1 MSTTESRPLSSD
13 PLPEQEAPK
22 SRWLVLVA
30 MVFGLF
36 MPMLDN
42 LVVNVALP
50 TMQRELD
57 ARVSD
62 LQWIIDA
69 YTLTFASFMLI
80 GGSLGD
86 LFGRKRFFMGGLVV
100 FTLGSLA
107 CGLSGSTEQLIAFRA
122 VQGLGAALL
131 LPGSLSILTAT
142 FHGRER
148 GTAIGIWA
156 AMSGLAVAVGPLVGG
171 YIVEHYSWETIFFIN
186 IPVGVLGFLLT
197 ALVVRESRDTTRA
210 RRVDLPGLVTGTGG
224 LFLLVYALIEGGA
237 EGWDSDLI
245 LGAFAGAAILL
256 ILFIV
261 IELKSS
267 NPMLPLQFFRNP
279 TFAASNVV
287 AASVFFALFGTTFF
301 LALYLQNVRG
311 FSPLETGV
319 RLLPFTAAILLI
331 SPVAGRLSDKHGS
344 RWLMTLGCLYAA
356 GGMALLLRIEPN
368 SSYESIIL
376 PAFIVL
382 GSGMALTMAPMTA
395 AVMGS
400 VDPRHAGVAS
410 AATNTT
416 RELGGVLGI
425 ALLGALVTTSFRDRL
440 LENLSSAG
448 IGNTAAQSIA
458 DRASGNAAAGG
469 GTVEAFRQ
477 QVPAGTPDTVIA
489 QVVTAAQ
496 DSFVDAIHSGLL
508 VAVGFML
515 LAALVAAI
523 FVRSHV
529 RHGYVEESALDD
541 YEEDEV
547 RKAKRRAP
555 AVAGQPQI
563 DPRTEQVLREAFE
576 PAPPSDPEP
585 MPTTEWAPDEPP
597 KPGRLERSERRRSAG
612 VSPVRSED
620 THYHQEF
627 PEASPAG
634 QATEAD
640 ADDDEPA
647 TWATSG
653 ADPYNHLRMLMVDLP
668 IKAGTGDVEQ
678 NLQEVALATLN
689 YYQYGLSQPGG
700 DALPVGV
707 TNGAQSSTQEDIA
720 IMAGYLDLEKRF
732 GRVDNSLKTESAA
745 SHLMAALASRA
756 LQLGAAGARSN
767 GAFVREAVAACLQGL
782 RLPSAGATK
791 PSGDADPD
799 RLVYRRGTRRTPGSD
814 R

>member
-1 MSTTESRPLSSD
+1 M
-13 PLPEQEAPK
+13 
-22 SRWLVLVA
+22 LVA

-69 YTLTFASFMLI
+69 YTLTFASFMLV

-86 LFGRKRFFMGGLVV
+86 LFGRKRFFMGGLVI

-142 FHGRER
+142 FQGRER

-186 IPVGVLGFLLT
+186 IPVGILGFLLT
-197 ALVVRESRDTTRA
+197 AAVVSESRDTTRA
-210 RRVDLPGLVTGTGG
+210 RRVDVPGLLFGTGG

-245 LGAFAGAAILL
+245 MGAFAGAAVLL
-256 ILFIV
+256 ILFLV
-261 IELKSS
+261 IEVKSTS
-267 NPMLPLQFFRNP
+267 PMLPLHFFRNP

-344 RWLMTLGCLYAA
+344 RWLMTLGCLYSA

-440 LENLSSAG
+440 PDNLTSAG
-448 IGNTAAQSIA
+448 IDSTAARSIV

-469 GTVEAFRQ
+469 GTLEAFRQ

-496 DSFVDAIHSGLL
+496 NSFVEAIHSGLL

-529 RHGYVEESALDD
+529 RHGFVEESAVDD

-547 RKAKRRAP
+547 RKAKRKAA
-555 AVAGQPQI
+555 AVEGQPQI

-576 PAPPSDPEP
+576 PGPLSDPEP
-585 MPTTEWAPDEPP
+585 MPTTEWAPDEPL
-597 KPGRLERSERRRSAG
+597 KPARVDRSERRRSAG
-612 VSPVRSED
+612 LPSVRSGD
-620 THYHQEF
+620 AHYHEEF
-627 PEASPAG
+627 SQTPVSAG
-634 QATEAD
+634 VTTEAE
-640 ADDDEPA
+640 AEEDEPV

-653 ADPYNHLRMLMVDLP
+653 ADSYNHLRMLMVDLP
-668 IKAGTGDVEQ
+668 IKAGTGEVEE
-678 NLQEVALATLN
+678 NLREVALATLG

-700 DALPVGV
+700 DTLPVGV
-707 TNGAQSSTQEDIA
+707 TGGAQSSIQEDIA
-720 IMAGYLDLEKRF
+720 ILAGYLDLEKRF
-732 GRVDNSLKTESAA
+732 GRVDNSLKTEDAA

-767 GAFVREAVAACLQGL
+767 GAFVREAVGACLEG
-782 RLPSAGATK
+782 RRVTEAAGSTK
-791 PSGDADPD
+791 PSGGAD
-799 RLVYRRGTRRTPGSD
+799 RLVYRKGTRRAPGD
-814 R
+814 

>member
-1 MSTTESRPLSSD
+1 VSD
-13 PLPEQEAPK
+13 AFPEPGAPK

-86 LFGRKRFFMGGLVV
+86 LFGRKRFFMGGLVI

-245 LGAFAGAAILL
+245 LGAFAGAAVLL
-256 ILFIV
+256 TLFVV

-267 NPMLPLQFFRNP
+267 NPMLPLHFFRNP

-331 SPVAGRLSDKHGS
+331 SPVAGKLSDRHGS

-376 PAFIVL
+376 PAFVVL

-440 LENLSSAG
+440 LENLTSAG
-448 IGNTAAQSIA
+448 IGDTAAQSIVE
-458 DRASGNAAAGG
+458 RASGNAAAGG
-469 GTVEAFRQ
+469 GTLEAFRQ

-496 DSFVDAIHSGLL
+496 NSFVEAIHSGLL

-529 RHGYVEESALDD
+529 KHGYVEESAADD

-547 RKAKRRAP
+547 RKSKRSAP
-555 AVAGQPQI
+555 AVAGQPRI

-576 PAPPSDPEP
+576 PVPPSDPEP
-585 MPTTEWAPDEPP
+585 EPTTEWAPEEPL
-597 KPGRLERSERRRSAG
+597 KPARVERSERRRSAG
-612 VSPVRSED
+612 VSPVRSDD
-620 THYHQEF
+620 THFHQEF
-627 PEASPAG
+627 PEAPA
-634 QATEAD
+634 ADEAAEAEAD
-640 ADDDEPA
+640 EDEPV
-647 TWATSG
+647 TWAASG
-653 ADPYNHLRMLMVDLP
+653 ADSYNHLRMLMVDLP
-668 IKAGTGDVEQ
+668 IKAGTGEVEQ

-689 YYQYGLSQPGG
+689 YYQYGLSQPEG

-720 IMAGYLDLEKRF
+720 ILAGYMDLEKRF
-732 GRVDNSLKTESAA
+732 GRVDGSLKTDDAA

-767 GAFVREAVAACLQGL
+767 GAFIREAVNACLEG
-782 RLPSAGATK
+782 RRGPAAGATK
-791 PSGDADPD
+791 PQGGGGSD
-799 RLVYRRGTRRTPGSD
+799 RLVYRQGTRRPPG
-814 R
+814 

>member
-1 MSTTESRPLSSD
+1 MAAVTTESGSPL
-13 PLPEQEAPK
+13 EQKAPG

-62 LQWIIDA
+62 LQWIVDA

-86 LFGRKRFFMGGLVV
+86 LFGRKKFFMGGLVV

-107 CGLSGSTEQLIAFRA
+107 CGLAGSTEQLIAFRA

-142 FHGRER
+142 FHGKER

-156 AMSGLAVAVGPLVGG
+156 AMSGLAIAVGPLVGG

-186 IPVGVLGFLLT
+186 IPVGVFGFLLT
-197 ALVVRESRDTTRA
+197 AAVVRESRDSTRP
-210 RRVDLPGLVTGTGG
+210 RRVDVPGLLTGTGG

-256 ILFIV
+256 VLFIV
-261 IELKSS
+261 IELKST
-267 NPMLPLQFFRNP
+267 NPMLPLHFFRNP

-331 SPVAGRLSDKHGS
+331 SPIAGKLSDKHGS

-356 GGMALLLRIEPN
+356 GGMALLLRIEPG

-425 ALLGALVTTSFRDRL
+425 ALLGALVTTSFKDRL
-440 LENLSSAG
+440 LENLNSAG
-448 IGNTAAQSIA
+448 IEGSAARSIA
-458 DRASGNAAAGG
+458 DGASGNAAAGG
-469 GTVEAFRQ
+469 GTLEAFRQ
-477 QVPAGTPDTVIA
+477 QVPAGTPDAVIT
-489 QVVTAAQ
+489 QVVGAAQ
-496 DSFVDAIHSGLL
+496 NSFVEAIHSGLL

-529 RHGYVEESALDD
+529 KHGYVEESAEDD

-547 RKAKRRAP
+547 RKAKRSAP
-555 AVAGQPQI
+555 AVAGQPKI
-563 DPRTEQVLREAFE
+563 DPRTEEVLREAFE
-576 PAPPSDPEP
+576 PAAPLSDPEP
-585 MPTTEWAPDEPP
+585 EPTAEWAPEEPL
-597 KPGRLERSERRRSAG
+597 KPARLERSERRRSAG
-612 VSPVRSED
+612 VRPVRSED

-627 PEASPAG
+627 AEVPAADPEPDPE
-634 QATEAD
+634 EAQV
-640 ADDDEPA
+640 
-647 TWATSG
+647 TWAASG
-653 ADPYNHLRMLMVDLP
+653 ADSYNHLRMLMVDLP
-668 IKAGTGDVEQ
+668 IKAGTGEVAQ

-707 TNGAQSSTQEDIA
+707 TNGAQSSTKEDIA
-720 IMAGYLDLEKRF
+720 ILAGYLDLEKRF
-732 GRVDNSLKTESAA
+732 GRVDGSLNTDEAA
-745 SHLMAALASRA
+745 SHLMAALAGRA
-756 LQLGAAGARSN
+756 LQLGAAGVRSN
-767 GAFVREAVAACLQGL
+767 EPFVRETVGACLQG
-782 RLPSAGATK
+782 RQPSPAGSAAPPAK
-791 PSGDADPD
+791 SEDDPE